1 MWHQVGRIDV
11 ALHLWKDFCN
21 VAKLFKIDKMYKTC
35 KYNSCSN
42 ILAHYNAS
50 DVLYLVKKSVLE
62 NVWPLDVVL
71 IFVKYPAIIM
81 SIVIIVQA

>member
-11 ALHLWKDFCN
+11 ALHLWKGFCN
-21 VAKLFKIDKMYKTC
+21 DAKLFKIDEIYKTC
-35 KYNSCSN
+35 TYDSCSN
-42 ILAHYNAS
+42 ILAHHNAS
-50 DVLYLVKKSVLE
+50 NLLYLVKKSVLE
-62 NVWPLDVVL
+62 NVWALDVVL

>member
-1 MWHQVGRIDV
+1 M
-11 ALHLWKDFCN
+11 
-21 VAKLFKIDKMYKTC
+21 
-35 KYNSCSN
+35 
-42 ILAHYNAS
+42 HYNTS

-62 NVWPLDVVL
+62 NVWALDVVL